1 MKSVHGTFYGVGVGP
16 GDPELLTLKAARLI
30 QSADVICYLVNDH
43 GKSQAYDIA
52 RVLIEGAKKD
62 FGQKSELLPITMP
75 MSRDVS
81 LGTAVYNEASIK
93 IAEYLA
99 TGSNVV
105 FLCEGDPLFFGSFA
119 YLLERI
125 QQEYKCEVVPGITS
139 PQSASAALQLPLT
152 MLKESYAVIS
162 GRHSDEKIRQTLSSH
177 DTVVIM
183 KAGSSRPRLLTLLA
197 ETNRLTDAR
206 YLEFIGR
213 PNQLMI
219 EDVSALIASEEG
231 PYFSLFVVTQSKAK
245 RVR

>member
-30 QSADVICYLVNDH
+30 QSADVICYLVNEQ

-75 MSRDVS
+75 MSRNVS

-93 IAEYLA
+93 IAEYLV

-125 QQEYKCEVVPGITS
+125 QQEHKCEVVPGITS

-162 GRHSDEKIRQTLSSH
+162 GRHSDEKISQTLSSH
-177 DTVVIM
+177 DTVVIV

-219 EDVSALIASEEG
+219 EDVSALNASEEG